1 METTIIETIRF
12 IQGNFVRQIYV
23 GQEDVLLMKI
33 REDNKGLIFGE
44 DIQLYKLEPRERE
57 PEVWDHAYLWDSGH
71 WEPMH

>member
-12 IQGNFVRQIYV
+12 IRGNFVRQLYV

-44 DIQLYKLEPRERE
+44 DVQLYKLEPREEE
-57 PEVWDHAYLWDSGH
+57 PEVWDHSYLWAEGH